1 MGQKLLKLI
10 RILLMH
16 TNDMTASGL
25 AAEMGV
31 SERSIKNYISEI
43 NDNHPQTILSSRK
56 GYTIK
61 AEAGRK
67 ILNDSGTHIPQSSQE
82 RMVYIINLLIKQE
95 DGIDA
100 YDLCDTIY
108 ISYSTLKNELGTV
121 KKKLIQFDLK
131 LLNQKDNLSIDGLEK
146 NKRRLLSSILYDE
159 SNINF
164 VSLKTIQH
172 VFPDIEIEYIKN
184 TLLNIFDKY
193 QYFVNDYSLINI
205 VLHIAIAIDRI
216 KNHNINTQDVK
227 ELAQIRLHEYELA
240 SQVTK
245 ELENHFHITYS
256 EAEIYEL
263 ALLLISRATT
273 IDYKSITTA
282 NLEDFIGK
290 ECFDL
295 VEEMIQSVNAYYYI
309 DLSEPEFL
317 IRFAIHIR
325 NLLQRSKNQQFSKN
339 PLTDE
344 IKTSCP
350 LIYDVSVYLS
360 GIIKDRTGIIINDDE
375 IAYITFHLGS
385 TLEAQKSLNKK
396 VTAILYC
403 PNYYDLNIRLTDTI
417 NQHFSCEMLIT
428 NIITDDTA
436 LEQVPKCDF
445 IMSTVPLHGFY
456 GVDIVHIGMFFTDK
470 DISVIRNKITSVRI
484 NKRKATFKNYL
495 EQLIIPEF
503 FERRNDLKTEGD
515 AIEYLAGKMYRL
527 GYVNET
533 FREDIYMRE
542 KLSSTAFHD
551 FAIPH
556 AMKMHADKTGLNI
569 LISDSPVSWNGKPV
583 FLIIMMCFN
592 KNDRYIFN
600 EIFEPLTMMLTD
612 REFIKKLIQVKD
624 HETFIQM
631 LTDNLE
637 VTF

>member
-1 MGQKLLKLI
+1 
-10 RILLMH
+10 
-16 TNDMTASGL
+16 
-25 AAEMGV
+25 
-31 SERSIKNYISEI
+31 
-43 NDNHPQTILSSRK
+43 
-56 GYTIK
+56 
-61 AEAGRK
+61 
-67 ILNDSGTHIPQSSQE
+67 
-82 RMVYIINLLIKQE
+82 
-95 DGIDA
+95 
-100 YDLCDTIY
+100 
-108 ISYSTLKNELGTV
+108 
-121 KKKLIQFDLK
+121 
-131 LLNQKDNLSIDGLEK
+131 
-146 NKRRLLSSILYDE
+146 
-159 SNINF
+159 
-164 VSLKTIQH
+164 
-172 VFPDIEIEYIKN
+172 
-184 TLLNIFDKY
+184 
-193 QYFVNDYSLINI
+193 
-205 VLHIAIAIDRI
+205 
-216 KNHNINTQDVK
+216 
-227 ELAQIRLHEYELA
+227 
-240 SQVTK
+240 
-245 ELENHFHITYS
+245 
-256 EAEIYEL
+256 
-263 ALLLISRATT
+263 
-273 IDYKSITTA
+273 
-282 NLEDFIGK
+282 
-290 ECFDL
+290 

-339 PLTDE
+339 PLTEE

-484 NKRKATFKNYL
+484 HKRKATFKNYL

-515 AIEYLAGKMYRL
+515 AIEYLAGKMHRL

-556 AMKMHADKTGLNI
+556 AMKMHAEKTGLNI
-569 LISDSPVSWNGKPV
+569 LISDFPVSWNGKPV

-612 REFIKKLIQVKD
+612 REFIKKLILVKD

>member
-1 MGQKLLKLI
+1 MK
-10 RILLMH
+10 M
-16 TNDMTASGL
+16 
-25 AAEMGV
+25 
-31 SERSIKNYISEI
+31 
-43 NDNHPQTILSSRK
+43 RK
-56 GYTIK
+56 
-61 AEAGRK
+61 
-67 ILNDSGTHIPQSSQE
+67 SQ
-82 RMVYIINLLIKQE
+82 
-95 DGIDA
+95 
-100 YDLCDTIY
+100 
-108 ISYSTLKNELGTV
+108 
-121 KKKLIQFDLK
+121 
-131 LLNQKDNLSIDGLEK
+131 
-146 NKRRLLSSILYDE
+146 
-159 SNINF
+159 
-164 VSLKTIQH
+164 
-172 VFPDIEIEYIKN
+172 P
-184 TLLNIFDKY
+184 
-193 QYFVNDYSLINI
+193 YF
-205 VLHIAIAIDRI
+205 
-216 KNHNINTQDVK
+216 
-227 ELAQIRLHEYELA
+227 
-240 SQVTK
+240 
-245 ELENHFHITYS
+245 
-256 EAEIYEL
+256 
-263 ALLLISRATT
+263 
-273 IDYKSITTA
+273 
-282 NLEDFIGK
+282 
-290 ECFDL
+290 
-295 VEEMIQSVNAYYYI
+295 
-309 DLSEPEFL
+309 
-317 IRFAIHIR
+317 
-325 NLLQRSKNQQFSKN
+325 
-339 PLTDE
+339 
-344 IKTSCP
+344 
-350 LIYDVSVYLS
+350 
-360 GIIKDRTGIIINDDE
+360 DDE

-470 DISVIRNKITSVRI
+470 DISVIRNKFTSVRI

-515 AIEYLAGKMYRL
+515 AIEYLAGKMHRL

-556 AMKMHADKTGLNI
+556 AMKMHAEKTGLNI
-569 LISDSPVSWNGKPV
+569 LILDSPVSWNGKPV